1 MLPTTKTSSISQ
13 KPKIWKEKIFSGGWE
28 QLQTTFNL
36 TFKKVHFNTKTPCQ
50 ILTTYILFIGA
61 DAGRAY
67 DDNIDE
73 NTYGGV
79 AQLIYVTV

>member
-1 MLPTTKTSSISQ
+1 MSNFDHL
-13 KPKIWKEKIFSGGWE
+13 
-28 QLQTTFNL
+28 
-36 TFKKVHFNTKTPCQ
+36 
-50 ILTTYILFIGA
+50 YIVIGA